1 MDNIGERI
9 KYIRKKNNI
18 TQKEVTDAIGL
29 GRSTLSDIENS
40 KNAPSYETILALSNF
55 FKVSIEWLL
64 TGQDSNNG
72 IDHVLSPDEQH
83 LISLYKKLSTTNK
96 ARIIERIETMLEIVE
111 NEEILYK
118 TIPLVGRCAAGIPI
132 EALPD
137 YETVETT
144 KLSADFALTI
154 EGQSMEPTIEDGS
167 IVFVRQTSQL
177 EDGEI
182 GIFQINTTS
191 FSTDE
196 EVTCKIYKRIS
207 QNCLQL
213 ISINPDYEPID
224 IDLTKHQCQILGKV
238 IL

>member
-1 MDNIGERI
+1 MDNIGDRI

-40 KNAPSYETILALSNF
+40 KNAPSYETILALSDF

-72 IDHVLSPDEQH
+72 TDHILSPDEQH

-207 QNCLQL
+207 QNRLQL
-213 ISINPDYEPID
+213 ISINPGYEPID
-224 IDLTKHQCQILGKV
+224 IDLTKHRCQILGKV

>member
-1 MDNIGERI
+1 MNTFAERLVYAI
-9 KYIRKKNNI
+9 EQSGLTKKEI
-18 TQKEVTDAIGL
+18 DA
-29 GRSTLSDIENS
+29 TLNLN
-40 KNAPSYETILALSNF
+40 KNALTQYKKGRIPDTDKLLGLSQLLN
-55 FKVSIEWLL
+55 VSMNWLL
-64 TGQDSNNG
+64 TGEEIPARPSYSVSDREILNLYNQ
-72 IDHVLSPDEQH
+72 LSPSNRQ
-83 LISLYKKLSTTNK
+83 
-96 ARIIERIETMLEIVE
+96 RILERIETLLEVIK
-111 NEEILYK
+111 EETPVYK
-118 TIPLVGRCAAGIPI
+118 AIPLVGRCAAGIPI

-154 EGQSMEPTIEDGS
+154 EGRSMEPTIEDGS

-207 QNCLQL
+207 QSRLQL
-213 ISINPDYEPID
+213 ISINPEYEPID
-224 IDLTKHQCQILGKV
+224 IDLTKHRCQILGEV